1 LIPFGSGVN
10 PHQYRI
16 WTQYNMQIFLLIE
29 PFPAR
34 GNQKDY
40 LPQPGKMRR
49 LGQWF
54 RHGLLLPPTGQYHER
69 MGFSETI
76 FLFFLALLIF
86 GPKKLPEIA
95 RQVGKV
101 LNDLRRASN
110 EFKAQIESEVSNLE
124 REQQQRAL
132 PASEK
137 PKNTVAAMPAAAGHS
152 SSGEPEQS
160 AMARVPDA

>member
-1 LIPFGSGVN
+1 
-10 PHQYRI
+10 
-16 WTQYNMQIFLLIE
+16 MQ
-29 PFPAR
+29 
-34 GNQKDY
+34 
-40 LPQPGKMRR
+40 
-49 LGQWF
+49 
-54 RHGLLLPPTGQYHER
+54 R

-110 EFKAQIESEVSNLE
+110 EFKAQIESEISHLE

-132 PASEK
+132 PPSEE
-137 PKNTVAAMPAAAGHS
+137 PKGAVAAEPLSAPGS
-152 SSGEPEQS
+152 SSGQPEQS